1 MKSDRMRNESR
12 RRWLEAA
19 VAAGILLPGGMAALI
34 GRALAQGAAKQGV
47 QRLRGTVQVNG
58 QPAKK
63 GTLVAPGDTVTTGAR
78 SYATFVVGEDA
89 FLVRGDTQLELSG
102 AGTLVNVF
110 RLVTGKLLSVYSKGP
125 PRELRGATGTI
136 GIRGTA
142 AYMETGAERT
152 YFCLCYGEAEIVPTA
167 APEQRES
174 VRTIHHD
181 QPRFIY
187 AAGRER
193 VIERAPVI
201 NHRDAELILLESLV
215 GRAPPF
221 VDTDEYRSGVRY

>member
-1 MKSDRMRNESR
+1 MRNESR

-19 VAAGILLPGGMAALI
+19 IAGGILLPSGIAALI
-34 GRALAQGAAKQGV
+34 GRALAQGDAEQGV
-47 QRLRGTVQVNG
+47 DRLRGEVLVNG

-63 GTLVAPGDTVTTGAR
+63 GTPVKPGDSVSTGAR
-78 SYATFVVGEDA
+78 SYVTFVVGQDA
-89 FLVRGDTQLELSG
+89 FLLRGNTRLEL
-102 AGTLVNVF
+102 AGTAALVNVL

-125 PRELRGATGTI
+125 PREVRGVTATI
-136 GIRGTA
+136 GIRGTG
-142 AYMETGAERT
+142 AYMETGGERT

-167 APEQRES
+167 APEQRET

-187 AAGRER
+187 AAGRQR

-215 GRAPPF
+215 GRVPPF
-221 VDTDEYRSGVRY
+221 VETDEYKSGIRY